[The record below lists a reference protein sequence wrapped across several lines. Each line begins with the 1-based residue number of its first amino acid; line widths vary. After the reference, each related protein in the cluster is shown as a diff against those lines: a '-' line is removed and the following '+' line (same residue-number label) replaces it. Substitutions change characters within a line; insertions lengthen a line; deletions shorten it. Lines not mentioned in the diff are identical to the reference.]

1 VSVAASTAPGAV
13 LDGVM
18 LKKVLLA
25 LAVLIVGFVAYAA
38 TRPDKY
44 HVERSTTIHAPADLV
59 YAHMADLKSF
69 GEWSPWD
76 KRDPN
81 MKKTYSAAT
90 TGVGA
95 TYSWQGNKE
104 VGSGKMTI
112 TEAKP
117 PTLVREKL
125 EFIEP
130 FASVADVGFDVVPAG
145 TDEVKATW
153 SMDGDSS
160 KLLMKAMGVF
170 MNMDKMI
177 GKDFDDGLANLKRI
191 VEAKAA
197 APAAA
202 PVAAEPAAAAPA
214 TK

>member
-1 VSVAASTAPGAV
+1 MV
-13 LDGVM
+13 
-18 LKKVLLA
+18 KKVLLA
-25 LAVLIVGFVAYAA
+25 LAVVIVGFLAFVA
-38 TRPDKY
+38 TRPSSY
-44 HVERSTTIHAPADLV
+44 HVERSATIHAPADLV
-59 YAHMADLKSF
+59 YAHLADLKSF

-76 KRDPN
+76 KRDPA
-81 MKKTYSAAT
+81 MKKTYSAST

-104 VGSGKMTI
+104 VGSGRMTI
-112 TEAKP
+112 TLAKP
-117 PTLVREKL
+117 PTQVRERL

-145 TDEVKATW
+145 ADEVKATW
-153 SMDGDSS
+153 SMDGHSNFV
-160 KLLMKAMGVF
+160 MKGMGVF
-170 MNMDKMI
+170 MDMDKMI

-202 PVAAEPAAAAPA
+202 PAVAAEPTAGAPA

>member
-1 VSVAASTAPGAV
+1 MV
-13 LDGVM
+13 
-18 LKKVLLA
+18 KKVLLA
-25 LAVLIVGFVAYAA
+25 LVVLIVGFVAYAK
-38 TRPDKY
+38 TRPDSY

-59 YAHMADLKSF
+59 YAHLADLKSF

-81 MKKTYSAAT
+81 MKKTYSAST

-95 TYSWQGNKE
+95 SYSWQGNKE
-104 VGSGKMTI
+104 VGTGKMTI

-117 PTLVREKL
+117 PTQVREKL

-130 FASVADVGFDVVPAG
+130 FASIADVGFDVVPAG
-145 TDEVKATW
+145 TDQVKATW

-160 KLLMKAMGVF
+160 KLLVKAMGVF

-177 GKDFDDGLANLKRI
+177 GKDFDDGMANLKRI

-197 APAAA
+197 AAA
-202 PVAAEPAAAAPA
+202 PVAAEPAAAAAAPP